1 MGLLVRVQQLETAEK
16 ELAKTQEKLAAV
28 RESAKQIEEDAF
40 QVNKAY
46 QESEGLLKHK
56 QAEVNA
62 LKKEFSQLKSR
73 VEKVCVSC
81 VWCGCCVCGVAKP
94 VVLVVFSVCP
104 PTG

>member
-1 MGLLVRVQQLETAEK
+1 MQQLETAEK

-73 VEKVCVSC
+73 VEKVCVVC
-81 VWCGCCVCGVAKP
+81 LGWGLCVCVVWCG
-94 VVLVVFSVCP
+94 
-104 PTG
+104 